1 MNRILAGI
9 CTLTLLAATG
19 SSQAPAPAAPA
30 QTAPAQTAPA
40 QPEPTVPGG
49 LNLNNASLLEVIN
62 MLAQDLHLSYV
73 LDSSV
78 RGGTVTI
85 NTYGAIRD
93 VDLRPLLETILR
105 MNNLAMVQAG
115 NIYRIIPIANIARQ
129 PVSPV
134 RETDPSKIPDDE
146 RLVLNLVFLRYVS
159 STEMQ
164 KILTPFIGDGAQLT
178 NYEAANLL
186 IVLDNSRNMKRTLE
200 LINMFDSDTFAGQ
213 RVHSFDVKNG
223 RPSDLTK
230 ELDEI
235 FKAYA
240 LAGDSGKSPIHF
252 LPIDRINTILAVSPN
267 PATFDEVE
275 KWIQK
280 LDIPSKVTAG
290 SIDNYVY
297 RLRYARAEVVG
308 SVVMQ
313 LYGGP
318 PSNLSSGLYGGMPGN
333 SSYPASGYGGAGYG
347 QAGAYPGG
355 GYNGAPGQSG
365 AGGYGAYQNNM
376 YQGGSYPN
384 NMQNTGQYQPTG
396 AGVAPSTGL
405 GTVPSIGANGLAGGL
420 GQDRTGTYL
429 GAPMGGFGGGGY
441 GYGYNGPRI
450 IPNPFDNTLLVQG
463 TPQQWEQIRHLLEQL
478 DIAPRQVLIDA
489 KIYEVDLTGNLSY
502 GVESF
507 LQKSNTTNSLVPGH
521 QALGSSTPTSGLGG
535 GAGLSL
541 TAGMLV
547 GQSRQLLALLQANE
561 FSSKTKVLSSPSII
575 ATDSIPASIT
585 VGDSVPTLSSVAAS
599 NVQQNG
605 NSLFTNTIQNTSTG
619 IGLNILARVTAGG
632 VVTMVITQNVTAP
645 EPTTSSSIDSPSFS
659 QRNVS
664 TQVTVEDGDTVAIGG
679 IITENTTATTSGI
692 PILDRIPYIGAAFGT
707 KSSTKQ
713 RTELIVF
720 LTPRVIYDTTQMTDA
735 TDDLKEKVRGL
746 RKMIG
751 KD

>member
-1 MNRILAGI
+1 MYRLRISVAAVIFAVTSLAIQGD
-9 CTLTLLAATG
+9 A
-19 SSQAPAPAAPA
+19 QAPA
-30 QTAPAQTAPA
+30 QTAAA
-40 QPEPTVPGG
+40 QPAPTVPGG

-62 MLAQDLHLSYV
+62 MLAQDLHISYI

-78 RGGTVTI
+78 RGGSVTI
-85 NTYGAIRD
+85 NTYGPIRD

-134 RETDPSKIPDDE
+134 RETDPSKISDDE

-159 STEMQ
+159 SAEMQ
-164 KILTPFIGDGAQLT
+164 KILAPFMGDGAQLT
-178 NYEAANLL
+178 SYDGANLL
-186 IVLDNSRNMKRTLE
+186 IMLDNSRNMKRTLE

-240 LAGDSGKSPIHF
+240 LAGDNGKSPIHF

-267 PATFDEVE
+267 PATFDEVD

-318 PSNLSSGLYGGMPGN
+318 ANNLSNGIYGGIPGN
-333 SSYPASGYGGAGYG
+333 SSYPANSYGGAGG
-347 QAGAYPGG
+347 GAYPGG
-355 GYNGAPGQSG
+355 YSGAPAQYGG
-365 AGGYGAYQNNM
+365 GGYQTGN
-376 YQGGSYPN
+376 QGTGYPN
-384 NMQNTGQYQPTG
+384 TGYSNSMQTAGQYQ
-396 AGVAPSTGL
+396 APG
-405 GTVPSIGANGLAGGL
+405 GTVPSSGPGTLTAPAGTGATAGTP
-420 GQDRTGTYL
+420 DRTGTFL
-429 GAPMGGFGGGGY
+429 GASAMGGQY

-489 KIYEVDLTGNLSY
+489 KIYEVDLTGNLEY

-507 LQKSNTTNSLVPGH
+507 LQKANTTNSLVPGH
-521 QALGSSTPTSGLGG
+521 QLQGSSTPTSGIGG
-535 GAGLSL
+535 VAGISL

-547 GQSRQLLALLQANE
+547 GQSRQLLGLLQASE
-561 FSSKTKVLSSPSII
+561 FSSRTKVLSSPSII

-585 VGDSVPTLSSVAAS
+585 VGDSVPTLSSIAAS

-619 IGLNILARVTAGG
+619 IGLNILARITAGG

-645 EPTTSSSIDSPSFS
+645 ETTTTSTIDSPSFS

-679 IITENTTATTSGI
+679 IITENTTSTTSGI
-692 PILDRIPYIGAAFGT
+692 PLLDRIPYLGAVFGT

-720 LTPRVIYDTTQMTDA
+720 LTPRVIYDTAQMSDA
-735 TDDLKEKVRGL
+735 TDELREKVRGL
-746 RKMIG
+746 RKVIG